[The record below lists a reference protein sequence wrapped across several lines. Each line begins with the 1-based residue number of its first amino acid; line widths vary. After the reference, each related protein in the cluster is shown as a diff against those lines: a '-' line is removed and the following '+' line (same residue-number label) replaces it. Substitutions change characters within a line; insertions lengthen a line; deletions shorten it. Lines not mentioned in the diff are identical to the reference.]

1 MPTSSTQHYI
11 SAPSLNVKQYRPT
24 ANPVQSPPYQNIHTI
39 SQLSPH
45 HSHSSQAVYNS
56 QAATGS
62 TSNTGTYANIPY
74 VGQHQGKTFYILY

>member
-1 MPTSSTQHYI
+1 MPNCGLCTLQVLLQSVNSTTNQ
-11 SAPSLNVKQYRPT
+11 
-24 ANPVQSPPYQNIHTI
+24 VQSPPYQNIHTVP
-39 SQLSPH
+39 QLSPH

-74 VGQHQGKTFYILY
+74 VGQHQGKTFDIL